1 MMSILRWLNSVFLE
15 LFYPFAVHNLL
26 NLLIMT
32 RIFAANKLLNKN
44 MCGQA
49 EKNGQQLFCF
59 RPLAYHVILARAQV
73 LSMRTLHEQCYTC
86 DSVCSVD
93 FHRKFKQT
101 TISPNLLIKSWRQGQ
116 KSCSCRPLGNRSLK
130 INFEKVVLWHNQ
142 VSHKI
147 YFSKKIKNCLLQFG

>member
-1 MMSILRWLNSVFLE
+1 MSILRWLNSVFLV
-15 LFYPFAVHNLL
+15 LFYPFAVHNLLNLL

-44 MCGQA
+44 MWGQA

-73 LSMRTLHEQCYTC
+73 LSMRTLREQCDKC
-86 DSVCSVD
+86 DNACSVD

-101 TISPNLLIKSWRQGQ
+101 TISQNLVIKGRRQLPKILFMSPFRQQ
-116 KSCSCRPLGNRSLK
+116 KPQNKFWKSSFVKQS
-130 INFEKVVLWHNQ
+130 
-142 VSHKI
+142 S
-147 YFSKKIKNCLLQFG
+147 FS

>member
-1 MMSILRWLNSVFLE
+1 MSILRWLNSVFLE

-44 MCGQA
+44 MWGQA

-73 LSMRTLHEQCYTC
+73 LSMRTLREQCDKC
-86 DSVCSVD
+86 DSACSVD

-101 TISPNLLIKSWRQGQ
+101 TISQNLLIKSWRQLPKILFMSPFRQ
-116 KSCSCRPLGNRSLK
+116 WKPQNKFLRSS
-130 INFEKVVLWHNQ
+130 FVTQ
-142 VSHKI
+142 SS
-147 YFSKKIKNCLLQFG
+147 FS